1 MIDINIFTSLFTN
14 FYFGKWLVIGA
25 TVYGLM
31 NLIKMI
37 LRRG

>member
-1 MIDINIFTSLFTN
+1 MLDVNIFASLFTN

-25 TVYGLM
+25 TVFGLM